1 MTHKSPDIIWAHH
14 QSLQEDK
21 PARIWLVWSTCCL
34 CLYQKPILNKLWAWG
49 FYDLTLS
56 KGSNR
61 QQLPIQKITSAV
73 NGVNQSALLACP
85 ASWAR
90 PMLVPLN
97 YVATKVSICYM
108 KWNKYAR
115 LHRKISSFLNRQEN
129 QRLLHKLDYS
139 SACCAPVILDHLSVL
154 LSPVLLSY
162 PACEHPLLKV
172 TKAIASTDAQ
182 LEA

>member
-21 PARIWLVWSTCCL
+21 PGRIWLVWSTHCL

-61 QQLPIQKITSAV
+61 QQLPIQKITQAA

-85 ASWAR
+85 ALWAR
-90 PMLVPLN
+90 PVLVPLN
-97 YVATKVSICYM
+97 YVAPKVSICYM
-108 KWNKYAR
+108 KRNKDASC
-115 LHRKISSFLNRQEN
+115 IGSSVHFWIGKKTKDSFINLITVQ
-129 QRLLHKLDYS
+129 
-139 SACCAPVILDHLSVL
+139 PVVL
-154 LSPVLLSY
+154 LTFLAIFLCCLHQY
-162 PACEHPLLKV
+162 YQV
-172 TKAIASTDAQ
+172 TMHASI
-182 LEA
+182 LCSK